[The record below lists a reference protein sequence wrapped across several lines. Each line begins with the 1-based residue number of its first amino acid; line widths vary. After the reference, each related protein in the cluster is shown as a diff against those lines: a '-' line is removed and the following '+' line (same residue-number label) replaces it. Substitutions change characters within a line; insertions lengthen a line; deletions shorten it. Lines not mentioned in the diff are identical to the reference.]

1 MKCKLRLI
9 TISSILLTTVGCDQ
23 FTKEVARL
31 YLSPAFS
38 LSYLKGVVKLT
49 LAHNTGG
56 FLSLGSQLPESIR
69 FVLFSILVAIAL
81 LAFILYV
88 SLSNRLSNQMVI
100 AYSLIIASGVGNLID
115 RLVFSGRVTDFILL
129 SIGPFHTGIFNI
141 ADVAGMVGAGLLLL
155 QFLQLLD
162 KYYLRGIYSKKS

>member
-9 TISSILLTTVGCDQ
+9 TISSVLFTNVGCDQ
-23 FTKEVARL
+23 VTKEVARL

-38 LSYLKGVVKLT
+38 LSYLKGVVKLI

-69 FVLFSILVAIAL
+69 FILFSILVAIAL
-81 LAFILYV
+81 LSFILYV
-88 SLSNRLSNQMVI
+88 SLSNRLSTPMVI
-100 AYSLIIASGVGNLID
+100 AYSLIIASGVGNHIY

-129 SIGPFHTGIFNI
+129 SIGPFHTGIFNV

-155 QFLQLLD
+155 QYIQLIV
-162 KYYLRGIYSKKS
+162 KYYSRDMYSKNS